1 MTGQHLK
8 WKLADFD
15 SLEHWVSDK
24 GVVCLLGDS
33 CHPMMPYMAQGAAQ
47 ATEDA
52 AAIAAALRRCP
63 TVPEALAMYERARKP
78 RATYIARNT
87 RVLQEWL
94 HLYDGPSR
102 DERDR
107 LMARD
112 SEQNPIFWG
121 WSTRRDWL
129 FRYDAS
135 NLNAEHSEIP
145 SLPRMPPDEAR
156 VYINRGE
163 QPKSDSHL

>member
-1 MTGQHLK
+1 
-8 WKLADFD
+8 
-15 SLEHWVSDK
+15 
-24 GVVCLLGDS
+24 
-33 CHPMMPYMAQGAAQ
+33 MPYMAQGAAQ

-121 WSTRRDWL
+121 WSTRRD
-129 FRYDAS
+129 
-135 NLNAEHSEIP
+135 
-145 SLPRMPPDEAR
+145 
-156 VYINRGE
+156 
-163 QPKSDSHL
+163 